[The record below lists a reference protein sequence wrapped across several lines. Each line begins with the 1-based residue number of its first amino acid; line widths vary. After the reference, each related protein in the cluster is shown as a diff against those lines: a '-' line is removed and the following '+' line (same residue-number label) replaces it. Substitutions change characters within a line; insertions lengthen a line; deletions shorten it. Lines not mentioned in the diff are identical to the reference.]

1 MLRSLHDMDVLIIED
16 AKPLALLLTKYLK
29 KLGYRKIHCCE
40 NGTLGLQKF
49 LELVESN
56 IVPVVFLDYYLPD
69 LDAPVVLKQILK
81 IHPDT
86 EVIIETVANQNESGI
101 KRLFELGAR
110 EYFPKPY
117 ESEKLEEIMNTLE
130 VEADQLTT
138 LR

>member
-16 AKPLALLLTKYLK
+16 AKPLALLLTMYLK

-49 LELVESN
+49 QELVESN

-69 LDAPVVLKQILK
+69 LDAPVVLKKILK

-101 KRLFELGAR
+101 KRLFELGAH

-117 ESEKLEEIMNTLE
+117 EPEKLETIMDTIE
-130 VEADQLTT
+130 VKAS
-138 LR
+138 